1 MPVLGPAV
9 VAYWPVGDVY
19 QLTPKWRESH
29 TDTDHTVRPQ
39 DEVNRLEVVGDYGAR
54 EIWFTIT
61 MMDMTDPA
69 HPVVPS
75 EIPVITAHLSRSEGW
90 LDYKEIEPYFIMV
103 VPVPTEEDPFPV
115 EVWGGDIS
123 FYVEDIKEWI
133 GIHRIVNITINAEFP
148 SDSPARLRAGYGTLV
163 LRD

>member
-29 TDTDHTVRPQ
+29 TDVDNTVRPQ
-39 DEVNRLEVVGDYGAR
+39 DEINRLEIVGDYGAS

-69 HPVVPS
+69 HPVPPL
-75 EIPVITAHLSRSEGW
+75 ETPAIFAHLSRSEGW
-90 LDYKEIEPYFIMV
+90 LDYREIEPYFVMAA
-103 VPVPTEEDPFPV
+103 PPPTEEDPYPLV
-115 EVWGGDIS
+115 SWGGDIS
-123 FYVEDIKEWI
+123 FYVTELKEWI
-133 GIHRIVNITINAEFP
+133 GVHRIVNITIDAEFP
-148 SDSPARLRAGYGTLV
+148 SEAPERVRAGYGTLV